1 MFSTVQQW
9 QLFLCLCLSVCL
21 SVSISLSLSLS
32 LTLSVNCFLPLS
44 HKELLSELEWLR
56 RQSDTTSVRQ
66 HAYIL
71 WFFYL
76 LLPALSYGMGIVV
89 TRFVPGYDALVFF
102 PVVAYIMMTVK
113 KSFHRLEHVSRY
125 KVKLCGCKLC
135 LRLLGLVFFFFSGL
149 VWFSYFCK
157 FYAINILVFLSF
169 LFWRCVAMLI
179 WKSIVFV
186 ISHILLLAF
195 FLLFLCTGLFVL

>member
-1 MFSTVQQW
+1 MATLS
-9 QLFLCLCLSVCL
+9 LSLCLCLSGFL
-21 SVSISLSLSLS
+21 SLSLSLS
-32 LTLSVNCFLPLS
+32 VSCFLPLS

-89 TRFVPGYDALVFF
+89 TRFTPGYDALVFF
-102 PVVAYIMMTVK
+102 PIVAYIMMTVK

-125 KVKLCGCKLC
+125 KVKLCVC
-135 LRLLGLVFFFFSGL
+135 FAF
-149 VWFSYFCK
+149 WFVLFC
-157 FYAINILVFLSF
+157 
-169 LFWRCVAMLI
+169 
-179 WKSIVFV
+179 
-186 ISHILLLAF
+186 LLL
-195 FLLFLCTGLFVL
+195 